1 MVTNPK
7 MPIQS
12 ATGHIATLYRFC
24 AQSMQYPD
32 PEWFSE
38 NYLSSLYGLLDAL
51 GGSTEK
57 EKLQTAFSRS
67 KDVLEDLQI
76 EFTRLFINGLP
87 HVAAPPYGS
96 VYLDKT
102 LRGKYSDDILLY
114 YRSLGYDLTAHA
126 DLPDSLIHQ
135 LEFLSLLAE
144 DGNRDGEE
152 EFLARFFLPW
162 YPMFAAQVKEEAQHP
177 FYQIIVSFID
187 FFTQE
192 EKEYGVQ
199 HNEA

>member
-1 MVTNPK
+1 
-7 MPIQS
+7 
-12 ATGHIATLYRFC
+12 
-24 AQSMQYPD
+24 MQYPD

-51 GGSTEK
+51 GGSSEK
-57 EKLQTAFSRS
+57 ETLQAAFNGS

-76 EFTRLFINGLP
+76 EHTRLFINGVP

-114 YRSLGYDLTAHA
+114 YRALGYDLTAHA

-144 DGNRDGEE
+144 DENREKEE

-162 YPMFAAQVKEEAQHP
+162 YPLFAARVKEDAQHP
-177 FYQIIVSFID
+177 FYRIIISFID

-192 EKEYGVQ
+192 EEEYGVQ

>member
-1 MVTNPK
+1 
-7 MPIQS
+7 MPIHL

-51 GGSTEK
+51 GGSTET
-57 EKLQTAFSRS
+57 ETLQAAFNCS
-67 KDVLEDLQI
+67 KDVLEDLQV
-76 EFTRLFINGLP
+76 EYTRLFINGVP

-135 LEFLSLLAE
+135 LEFLSFLAE
-144 DGNRDGEE
+144 DENREKEE
-152 EFLARFFLPW
+152 DFLARFFLPW
-162 YPMFAAQVKEEAQHP
+162 YPLFATRVKEEAQHP
-177 FYQIIVSFID
+177 FYRIIVSIID

-192 EKEYGVQ
+192 EEEYGVQ
-199 HNEA
+199 HNKA

>member
-1 MVTNPK
+1 MQKNTP
-7 MPIQS
+7 
-12 ATGHIATLYRFC
+12 TDHIATLYRFC

-51 GGSTEK
+51 NGREEK
-57 EKLQTAFSRS
+57 KILQAEFNRS
-67 KDVLEDLQI
+67 KNILEDLQV
-76 EFTRLFINGLP
+76 EYTRLFINGAP

-96 VYLDKT
+96 VYLEKT
-102 LRGKYSDDILLY
+102 LRGKYSDEILLY
-114 YRSLGYDLTAHA
+114 YRSLGYNLTENA

-135 LEFLSLLAE
+135 LEFLSFLAE
-144 DGNRDGEE
+144 DKNRESEE

-162 YPMFAAQVKEEAQHP
+162 FSIFASIVNKEAQHP
-177 FYQIIVSFID
+177 FYRTIISCID
-187 FFTQE
+187 FFTKE
-192 EKEYGVQ
+192 EIEDGVQ